1 MQASVYA
8 LVTTF
13 VVRAVVKM
21 FTASEG
27 STWQ

>member
-1 MQASVYA
+1 MQATVYA

-27 STWQ
+27 QNWV

>member
-1 MQASVYA
+1 MQASVIA

-27 STWQ
+27 VVWN

>member
-1 MQASVYA
+1 MQATVYA

-13 VVRAVVKM
+13 VVRAAVKL

-27 STWQ
+27 VTWN

>member
-1 MQASVYA
+1 MQATVYA

-21 FTASEG
+21 FTATEG
-27 STWQ
+27 VTWN